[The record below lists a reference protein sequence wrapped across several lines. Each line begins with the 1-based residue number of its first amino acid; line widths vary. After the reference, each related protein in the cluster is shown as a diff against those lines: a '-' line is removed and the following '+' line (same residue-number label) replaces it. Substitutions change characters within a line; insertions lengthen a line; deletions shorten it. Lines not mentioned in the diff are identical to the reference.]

1 MAQSTYEQVLARL
14 KLAKEVLNLD
24 EGTFAILCEPERALE
39 VNMPIR
45 MDDGSI
51 KVFKGFRVQH
61 NTSRGPGKGGVR
73 YHVDVNYDEV
83 KSLAAWMSFKCG
95 VVDIPYGGAKGGV
108 CVDVTKLSEGEL
120 ERLTRCYTARI
131 APIIGPMKDV
141 PAPDVNTSGK
151 IMAWMVD
158 TYSVLTGQ
166 YQPGVV
172 TGKPL
177 SVNGSLGRNEATGR
191 GISIA
196 VRELLKRLNLDPKK
210 VTVAVQGFGNVGGLG
225 SILMSSLL
233 GVKIVA
239 ISDIT
244 GTYYNPN
251 GVNVK
256 AAFEHSGKSPKKL
269 LEGYT
274 EPGMVK
280 IDDPK
285 AVLYT
290 ECDLLVPAALE
301 NQITAENAGK
311 IKAKNI
317 VEAANGPITAEADEI
332 LKKAGKVVVPDILAN
347 AGGVTVSY
355 FEWVQN
361 LYGYYWTVDEVNDKL
376 DVKMSAAFDSCWKF
390 AKEKNITMRI
400 AAYCLAIKRIV
411 DAMQAR
417 GIFL

>member
-1 MAQSTYEQVLARL
+1 
-14 KLAKEVLNLD
+14 
-24 EGTFAILCEPERALE
+24 
-39 VNMPIR
+39 
-45 MDDGSI
+45 
-51 KVFKGFRVQH
+51 
-61 NTSRGPGKGGVR
+61 
-73 YHVDVNYDEV
+73 
-83 KSLAAWMSFKCG
+83 
-95 VVDIPYGGAKGGV
+95 
-108 CVDVTKLSEGEL
+108 
-120 ERLTRCYTARI
+120 
-131 APIIGPMKDV
+131 
-141 PAPDVNTSGK
+141 
-151 IMAWMVD
+151 
-158 TYSVLTGQ
+158 
-166 YQPGVV
+166 
-172 TGKPL
+172 
-177 SVNGSLGRNEATGR
+177 
-191 GISIA
+191 
-196 VRELLKRLNLDPKK
+196 
-210 VTVAVQGFGNVGGLG
+210 
-225 SILMSSLL
+225 
-233 GVKIVA
+233 VKIVA

-361 LYGYYWTVDEVNDKL
+361 LYGYYWTVDEVNDRL
-376 DVKMSAAFDSCWKF
+376 DVKMSSAFDSCWEF

>member
-39 VNMPIR
+39 VNMPVR

-158 TYSVLTGQ
+158 TYSALTGQ

-191 GISIA
+191 GITIA

-361 LYGYYWTVDEVNDKL
+361 LYGYYWTVDEVNDRL
-376 DVKMSAAFDSCWKF
+376 DVKMSSAFDSCWEF

>member
-14 KLAKEVLNLD
+14 RLAKEVLNLD

-39 VNMPIR
+39 VNIPVK
-45 MDDGSI
+45 MDDGSV

-61 NTSRGPGKGGVR
+61 NTSRGPAKGGIR
-73 YHVDVNYDEV
+73 YHTDVCLDEV

-95 VVDIPYGGAKGGV
+95 VVDIPYGGGKGGIT
-108 CVDVTKLSEGEL
+108 VDVNKMSEGEL
-120 ERLTRCYTARI
+120 ERLTRGYTSKI

-151 IMAWMVD
+151 IMAWIVD
-158 TYSVLTGQ
+158 TYSAITGE

-177 SVNGSLGRNEATGR
+177 TVNGSLGRNEATGR
-191 GISIA
+191 GVSIA
-196 VRELLKRLNLDPKK
+196 TRELLKRVHLDPK
-210 VTVAVQGFGNVGGLG
+210 TITASVQGFGNVGGIGAIMLHD
-225 SILMSSLL
+225 L
-233 GVKIVA
+233 GVKVVA
-239 ISDIT
+239 ISDVS
-244 GTYYNPN
+244 GNYYNPN
-251 GVNVK
+251 GIDVA
-256 AAFEHSGKSPKKL
+256 AAFAYAGKHPKKL
-269 LEGYT
+269 VEGYA
-274 EPGMVK
+274 EPGLVK
-280 IDDPK
+280 LDDPK
-285 AVLYT
+285 GVLYV

-311 IKAKNI
+311 IKAKYI
-317 VEAANGPITAEADEI
+317 VEGANGPITAEADDI
-332 LKKAGKVVVPDILAN
+332 LNKAGKTIVPDILAN

-355 FEWVQN
+355 FEWCQN
-361 LYGYYWTVDEVNDKL
+361 LSGYYWTEKEVNERL
-376 DVKMSAAFDSCWKF
+376 DVKMSQAFNSCWDF
-390 AKEKNITMRI
+390 AKEKKVTMRI

>member
-39 VNMPIR
+39 VNMPVR

-158 TYSVLTGQ
+158 TYSALTGQ

-191 GISIA
+191 GITIA

-210 VTVAVQGFGNVGGLG
+210 VTVAVQGFGNVGG
-225 SILMSSLL
+225 LMSSLL

-361 LYGYYWTVDEVNDKL
+361 LYGYYWTVDEVNDRL
-376 DVKMSAAFDSCWKF
+376 DVKMSSAFDSCWEF

>member
-39 VNMPIR
+39 VNMPVR

-158 TYSVLTGQ
+158 TYSALTGQ

-191 GISIA
+191 GITIA

-361 LYGYYWTVDEVNDKL
+361 LYGYYWTVDEVNDRL
-376 DVKMSAAFDSCWKF
+376 DVKMSSAFDFCWEF